1 MTDKKPSRSNSRLIN
16 LFVLLAAAGIF
27 VYAFFIYD
35 DSKPL
40 RYLAIFGPKEYEAKK
55 NGKVDTTFHTIK
67 DFNFTDQDGKTVT
80 QKDLNGSVYVTDFF
94 FTTCH
99 SICPVMSSQM
109 ERIYTKYKDNPEVK
123 FLSHTVDP
131 DIDTV
136 AQLKA
141 YALKHNAD
149 SKQWKFVTGDK
160 KALYD
165 IARTGYFLDAQ
176 QGDGGADDF
185 IHTQNF
191 ALIDKDKRI
200 RGYYDGIDS
209 SDVDQLIKD
218 IDLLLKE
225 YHYKEGKRD

>member
-1 MTDKKPSRSNSRLIN
+1 MFSVSDSKRSKFIN
-16 LFVLLAAAGIF
+16 LFVLLIAAGIF
-27 VYAFFIYD
+27 IYTFFIHD
-35 DSKPL
+35 NDKPV
-40 RYLAIFGPKEYEAKK
+40 RYLAIFGPKSYESK
-55 NGKVDTTFHTIK
+55 NGKTDTTYHTVK
-67 DFNFTDQDGKTVT
+67 DFSFINQDGKVVS
-80 QKDLNGSVYVTDFF
+80 QKDLDGSVYVADFF

-109 ERIYTKYKDNPEVK
+109 ERIYTKFKGNPEVK

-131 DIDTV
+131 EIDTV
-136 AQLKA
+136 EQLRS
-141 YALKHNAD
+141 YALTHNAD
-149 SKQWKFVTGDK
+149 SKQWIFVTGEK
-160 KALYD
+160 KQLYD

-176 QGDGGADDF
+176 EGDGGPDDF

-200 RGYYDGIDS
+200 RGYYNGIDS

-225 YHYKEGKRD
+225 YHYKDRN